1 MTHLHQGPSCEE
13 AWRAG
18 QADRPAL
25 GLGPAQALGPQGP
38 LPGSEAGPRMEAVPR
53 RVCLLS
59 ETLTPNLSRQTGSFS
74 STPCTWAVA
83 PARSLV
89 AFTQNQLMLFSLR
102 PGPWCFK
109 PCADFVLA
117 STLLSMGMWLLCY
130 NISGFEKANNAIK
143 TRAHSLGPSAEP
155 TGPSSPAW
163 FSSL

>member
-1 MTHLHQGPSCEE
+1 MK
-13 AWRAG
+13 
-18 QADRPAL
+18 RPAEL
-25 GLGPAQALGPQGP
+25 GKQIGRHWVWGLCRHWAPRDLSLGAKRV
-38 LPGSEAGPRMEAVPR
+38 PGWKLVPN
-53 RVCLLS
+53 VFCLFS
-59 ETLTPNLSRQTGSFS
+59 ETLTPNLRRQTGSFS

-117 STLLSMGMWLLCY
+117 STLLSMCMWLLCY
-130 NISGFEKANNAIK
+130 NISGFEKINNAIK

-155 TGPSSPAW
+155 AGPLRPCQV
-163 FSSL
+163 L